1 MKWPFLNSSER
12 HGHKATSL
20 FLAEN
25 MAIVTSTFLAV
36 ARVCSRYSLSPQF
49 TKLLLIVFEKA
60 DIDLYRDFLSHYY
73 LFLPPWKLIINEI
86 TKSVNELWTLRDRR
100 EYVMFAFPQRFLTK
114 KKIVS
119 LRLRV
124 ATDIAQL
131 LEHRKERE
139 VE

>member
-1 MKWPFLNSSER
+1 MTLEDTFSEYLS
-12 HGHKATSL
+12 GHEKKKTCRIPHNY
-20 FLAEN
+20 EYH
-25 MAIVTSTFLAV
+25 V
-36 ARVCSRYSLSPQF
+36 PQ
-49 TKLLLIVFEKA
+49 E
-60 DIDLYRDFLSHYY
+60 R
-73 LFLPPWKLIINEI
+73 KLIINEI

>member
-1 MKWPFLNSSER
+1 M
-12 HGHKATSL
+12 
-20 FLAEN
+20 
-25 MAIVTSTFLAV
+25 
-36 ARVCSRYSLSPQF
+36 
-49 TKLLLIVFEKA
+49 
-60 DIDLYRDFLSHYY
+60 
-73 LFLPPWKLIINEI
+73 
-86 TKSVNELWTLRDRR
+86 RDRR

-131 LEHRKERE
+131 LEFRKERE